1 MTLADLTNG
10 QEAVIAKVRGYGEF
24 RKRILEMGFLRGKP
38 VKVIKNAPLKDPIE
52 YQILNYKIS
61 LRRAEARLIEVI
73 PMDEVQPNREITFH
87 GVSDEEEFIRKAV
100 HEKRK
105 TINIALVGNPNCG
118 KTTIFNQVSGSY
130 EHVGN
135 YGGVT
140 VDVKTSSFNYQ
151 GYTFNLSDLPG
162 TYSLSAYSPEEIYVR
177 DFISKQMPDII
188 INVVDG
194 SNLERNLYLTTQLIH
209 MDVKVVIALN
219 MYDDL
224 ERRGDIIN
232 YKFLGKMIG
241 MPIVPTVGSKGK
253 GINKLFKKVIDVYE
267 DRVPEARAVR
277 INLGPTLESS
287 IDAIQK
293 KIQSE
298 AGLNLMTTPRFLAIK
313 LLEGDKNY
321 SKHIKKSG
329 YPEVL
334 DEVIKQ
340 KEKIESIQ
348 KEGIETI
355 ITDARYGFIAG
366 ALKETYQENPIQRRR
381 RTDSIDAFL
390 THRLFGFPVFFLF
403 MFLMFE
409 ATFSLGE
416 YPMGWIESGVDWLS
430 GWLRQVMTNGPF
442 KDLVINGIIGGVGGV
457 IVFLPNILILFFF
470 ISFMEDTGYM
480 ARAAFIMDKI
490 MHKVGLHGK
499 SFIPLI
505 MGFGCNVPAIMATR
519 TIEDRNNRILTIL
532 INPFMSCSAR
542 LPVYILFIAA
552 FFPENPGTILFVLY
566 GLGILLAVFIA
577 RLFKRFLFKGSDV
590 PFVME
595 LPPYRLPTL
604 QSTLR
609 HMWHKGEQYV
619 KKMGGIIMIA
629 SIIIWF
635 LGYYPRHSSRF
646 NQHQHETTAINLKYD
661 SLLQLATSHN
671 MINKLNQTKNIELN
685 KVIEKEHR
693 LQQEESLIGHMG
705 HAVEPLIRPLGFDWK
720 MGISLISGVAAK
732 EIVVSTI
739 GVLYQS
745 PHADETSGTKELI
758 QSLRNDKYADG
769 TPVFT
774 PLVALSFLIFIL
786 IYFPCVAVIAAIRK
800 EAGSWKWA
808 LFTIFYTTSL
818 AWIMAFIVYQ
828 TGLLFV

>member
-1 MTLADLTNG
+1 M
-10 QEAVIAKVRGYGEF
+10 
-24 RKRILEMGFLRGKP
+24 P
-38 VKVIKNAPLKDPIE
+38 
-52 YQILNYKIS
+52 
-61 LRRAEARLIEVI
+61 
-73 PMDEVQPNREITFH
+73 
-87 GVSDEEEFIRKAV
+87 
-100 HEKRK
+100 
-105 TINIALVGNPNCG
+105 
-118 KTTIFNQVSGSY
+118 
-130 EHVGN
+130 
-135 YGGVT
+135 
-140 VDVKTSSFNYQ
+140 
-151 GYTFNLSDLPG
+151 
-162 TYSLSAYSPEEIYVR
+162 AYSPEEIYVR

-188 INVVDG
+188 INVVDA

-224 ERRGDIIN
+224 ERRGDTIN

-267 DRVPEARAVR
+267 DRIPEARAVR

-298 AGLNLMTTPRFLAIK
+298 PGLNLMTSPRFLAIK

-329 YPEVL
+329 YSEVL
-334 DEVIKQ
+334 NEVAKQ
-340 KEKIESIQ
+340 KEKLESTQ
-348 KEGIETI
+348 KEEIETI
-355 ITDARYGFIAG
+355 ITDTRYGFIAG
-366 ALKETYQENPIQRRR
+366 ALKETYKENPIQRRR
-381 RTDSIDAFL
+381 RTDSIDSFL

-409 ATFSLGE
+409 ASFSLGK
-416 YPMGWIESGVDWLS
+416 YPMGWIESGVGWLS
-430 GWLRQVMTNGPF
+430 GFLEQIMTSGPF
-442 KDLVINGIIGGVGGV
+442 KDLVIDGIIAGVGGV

-480 ARAAFIMDKI
+480 ARAAFIMDKV

-499 SFIPLI
+499 SFIPLV

-542 LPVYILFIAA
+542 LQVYFLFIAA

-566 GLGILLAVFIA
+566 GMGILLAVLIA
-577 RLFKRFLFKGSDV
+577 RLFKRFLFKRNDV

-609 HMWHKGEQYV
+609 HMWHKGEQYL
-619 KKMGGIIMIA
+619 KKMGGIIMVA

-635 LGYYPRHSSRF
+635 LGYYPRQSSQF
-646 NQHQHETTAINLKYD
+646 NQHQNEMTAINLKYD
-661 SLLQLATSHN
+661 SLLQQVTSPQ
-671 MINKLNQTKNIELN
+671 MINDLNQTKNLELN

-693 LQQEESLIGHMG
+693 LQQKESLIGRMG

-739 GVLYQS
+739 GVLYQT
-745 PHADETSGTKELI
+745 PHDDKTSGYKELI
-758 QSLRNDKYADG
+758 QSLRNDRYADG
-769 TPVFT
+769 TQVFT

-828 TGLLFV
+828 TGQLFV